1 MAKLKPR
8 ARLIRTIGDKLI
20 SGPEA
25 AIIELVKN
33 SYDAD
38 SPSVSIHISPPTHQ
52 NPNDLN
58 SAIIKD
64 GSISISDSGHGM
76 TAHDIEHIWFE
87 PATDEKAK
95 ATHSRS
101 GKRALTGAKGV
112 GRFATASL
120 GQSMELVSVS
130 KHENMLKKCRVCID
144 WDIFEK
150 AKYLEEIDIDIEDL
164 IPEPDDITGVTI
176 IVSGLNNV
184 WGQERLKS
192 LIQELRRLATPQQDE
207 KDEFT
212 ITLNLSDYTITDE
225 KLEYLKELK
234 SAKNRSEVPK
244 KMFSPYNFD
253 GTNLVLSNNENLDS
267 MTRVQDNPN
276 EDTCV
281 DIALNPYSLGDHC
294 HYKVEGNFDKD
305 GKFQGDFSIVR
316 GDNKKQAVSLDAPS
330 MSESEHTCG
339 ELKVNLRIFDLEVD
353 SVKDLINK
361 MGLDYKKYF
370 TLRSARDFISEGT
383 GVGIYR
389 NGFRVRPYG
398 HHAHDWLKLEKRR
411 VQDPSHKIGHN
422 QLAGEIYVQG
432 EWESMLVERSS
443 REGLEENGAFNR
455 LKSLIANL
463 LQHIEVERFSFREKA
478 GIARKPKKDFV
489 KAYKVASLE
498 KVSKAIE
505 SVQNL
510 SPEDKDRID
519 VEVNKSSKEME
530 RILDGMREYTNL
542 LESRATLGNVVAE
555 LLHEGRSY
563 VGSISGARDFFK
575 EFESHIGEQS
585 IMGEIARNDIP
596 SEIQNLD
603 DGCAGISKLFKDLDP
618 ISGRKRGKPNL
629 FNILDVVERVERIT
643 KTERTDSEVFI
654 KYDIDSSLSAFGYE
668 GDLQGALIN
677 LVLNA
682 SHWLSTVEREERYV
696 SIIATTQHNQ
706 VYIDVINNGPLIN
719 ELHYEHLFEPGFSL
733 KSKGHGL
740 GLAIAKE
747 ALINSGG
754 TLSFDDKAE
763 LTTFKIT
770 LPKEEIK

>member
-38 SPSVSIHISPPTHQ
+38 SPSVSLHFSPPRHQ
-52 NPNDLN
+52 NPNDIE
-58 SAIIKD
+58 SPIIQD
-64 GSISISDSGHGM
+64 GSITISDSGHGM
-76 TAHDIEHIWFE
+76 TAHDIEHIWLE

-101 GKRALTGAKGV
+101 GRRVLTGAKGV

-120 GQSMELVSVS
+120 GKSMELISVS
-130 KHENMLKKCRVCID
+130 QHGSTLKKCRVYIE

-150 AKYLEEIDIDIEDL
+150 AQYLEEIDIDIEDL
-164 IPEPDDITGVTI
+164 TPEPDDNTGVTI
-176 IVSGLNNV
+176 KVLGLSNV

-192 LIQELRRLATPQQDE
+192 LIQELRRLATPHQDK

-212 ITLNLSDYTITDE
+212 ITLNLSEYEITDE
-225 KLEYLKELK
+225 KLEYLKALK

-244 KMFSPYNFD
+244 KVFSPYNFD
-253 GTNLVLSNNENLDS
+253 GTRLVLSNNENLDS
-267 MTRVQDNPN
+267 MTKVQ
-276 EDTCV
+276 EDSDEV
-281 DIALNPYSLGDHC
+281 SSEDITLNPYSLGDHC
-294 HYKVEGNFDKD
+294 HYKVEGKFNRD
-305 GKFQGDFSIVR
+305 GEFLGHFSIVR
-316 GDNKKQAVSLDAPS
+316 GDNKKQTVSLDAPP

-339 ELKVNLRIFDLEVD
+339 ELEVNLRLFDLEVD

-361 MGLDYKKYF
+361 MGLDYKKSF

-389 NGFRVRPYG
+389 NGFRIRPYG

-422 QLAGEIYVQG
+422 QLAGEIYVQD

-455 LKSLIANL
+455 LKSLITNL
-463 LQHIEVERFSFREKA
+463 LLHIEAERFSFREKA
-478 GIARKPKKDFV
+478 GIARKPKKDFE

-498 KVSKAIE
+498 KVTKAIE
-505 SVQNL
+505 SIQNL
-510 SPEDKDRID
+510 SPEDKDRIHI
-519 VEVNKSSKEME
+519 EVNKSSKEME
-530 RILDGMREYTNL
+530 KILDGMREYTNL
-542 LESRATLGNVVAE
+542 LESRTTLGNVVAE

-563 VGSISGARDFFK
+563 VSSISGTRDFFK
-575 EFESHIGEQS
+575 EFEPHIGEQS
-585 IMGEIARNDIP
+585 IMGEIARNDMP

-603 DGCAGISKLFKDLDP
+603 DGCTGIKKLFKDLDP

-629 FNILDVVERVERIT
+629 FNILSVVERVERIT
-643 KTERTDSEVFI
+643 KTERADSEVFL
-654 KYDIDSSLSAFGYE
+654 KYDIDNSLSAFGHE
-668 GDLQGALIN
+668 GDLQGSLIN

-682 SHWLSTVEREERYV
+682 SYWLSTVDREERYV
-696 SIIATTQHNQ
+696 SIVATTQKNQ
-706 VYIDVINNGPLIN
+706 IYIDVINNGPLIN
-719 ELHYEHLFEPGFSL
+719 EFHYEHLFEPGFSL

-740 GLAIAKE
+740 GLAIARE

-754 TLSFDDKAE
+754 TLSFDDKSE

-770 LPKEEIK
+770 LPTEEIK